1 MKKVISLV
9 LAIVMLLSLFGCS
22 SSTGSTSGGGNDAGT
37 EEVPKEL
44 SIGVVVPFSG
54 QAAIAGKYTKEGC
67 EIALD
72 ELEADGGLKVRDQIV
87 KINIVYG
94 DTEGKQDIGA
104 NIYRK
109 LIDQDKVIAIVG
121 PDMSKVQ
128 LAAAPIAQDAKI
140 PNIATVCTNEKT
152 TQVGDFI
159 FRACFIDPFQGKIIA
174 KHARENLKAETAG
187 VLFNNADEYSVGLKE
202 AFVKNFEELGGKV
215 VEIQAYGGS
224 DVKDFNAQLT
234 KIKAANPDV
243 LCIANMFAEVGLQ
256 MKQARQMGITARF
269 LGGDSMDTTDVPN
282 IAGKD
287 MCEGTDFTAAF
298 SPDDPSPLA
307 QEFVKRY
314 KEKFGYN
321 PGTHA
326 SMAYEAMKITLKSI
340 QDAKTIDGQGVRDA
354 MDAISIDL
362 PSGRL
367 EFDENR
373 NPIKSVVI
381 MRYTDG
387 VPAYITK
394 IEP

>member
-9 LAIVMLLSLFGCS
+9 LAVVMLLTLFGCS
-22 SSTGSTSGGGNDAGT
+22 APSGGNAAKT
-37 EEVPKEL
+37 EEVPDEL

-54 QAAIAGKYTKEGC
+54 AAAIAGKYTKEGC

-72 ELEADGGLKVRDQIV
+72 ELQGDGGLKVRDKIV
-87 KINIVYG
+87 KINVVYG

-104 NIYRK
+104 NVYRK

-159 FRACFIDPFQGKIIA
+159 FRACFIDPYQGKVLA
-174 KHARENLKAETAG
+174 KYAYEDLKATKAAA
-187 VLFNNADEYSVGLKE
+187 LFNNADEYSVGLKE
-202 AFVKNFEELGGKV
+202 AFVKNFEALGGEM
-215 VEIQAYGGS
+215 VEVQAYGGT

-234 KIKAANPDV
+234 KIKAANPEV
-243 LCIANMFAEVGLQ
+243 LVIANMFAEVGLQ
-256 MKQARQMGITARF
+256 MRQARQMGIEARF
-269 LGGDSMDTTDVPN
+269 LGGDSLDTTDVPN
-282 IAGKD
+282 IAGED

-298 SPDDPSPLA
+298 SADDPSPLA
-307 QEFVKRY
+307 QDFVKKY

-340 QDAKTIDGQGVRDA
+340 QDAKTIDGQGIRDA
-354 MDAISIDL
+354 MDAIEIDL
-362 PSGRL
+362 PSGKL
-367 EFDENR
+367 VFDENR
-373 NPIKSVVI
+373 NPVKSAVI
-381 MRYTDG
+381 MRYKDG
-387 VPAYITK
+387 MPTYITTVS
-394 IEP
+394 P

>member
-1 MKKVISLV
+1 MKRVIGLV
-9 LAIVMLLSLFGCS
+9 LVAVMVLTLFGCAAP
-22 SSTGSTSGGGNDAGT
+22 SGGNAGSSAGKT

-44 SIGVVVPFSG
+44 TIGVVAPFSG
-54 QAAIAGKYTKEGC
+54 SASIAGKYTREGC

-72 ELEADGGLKVRDQIV
+72 ELQADGGLKVRDQIV
-87 KINIVYG
+87 KINVVYG

-104 NIYRK
+104 NVYRK
-109 LIDQDKVIAIVG
+109 LIDQDKVITIVG

-140 PNIATVCTNEKT
+140 PNIATICTNEKT

-159 FRACFIDPFQGKIIA
+159 FRACFIDPYQGKVLA
-174 KHARENLKAETAG
+174 KYAYENLKATKAAS
-187 VLFNNADEYSVGLKE
+187 LFNNADEYSVGLKN
-202 AFVKNFEELGGKV
+202 AFVENFEALGGEM
-215 VEIQAYGGS
+215 VEIQAYGGT

-234 KIKAANPDV
+234 KIKAANPEV
-243 LCIANMFAEVGLQ
+243 LLIANMFAEVGLQ
-256 MKQARQMGITARF
+256 MKQARQMGIEARF
-269 LGGDSMDTTDVPN
+269 LGGDSLDTTDVPN

-307 QEFVKRY
+307 QDFVKRY
-314 KEKFGYN
+314 QEKYGYK

-354 MDAISIDL
+354 MAAIEIDL
-362 PSGRL
+362 PSGKVV
-367 EFDENR
+367 FDENR
-373 NPIKSVVI
+373 NPIKSAVI

-387 VPAYITK
+387 VPTYITTVA
-394 IEP
+394 P